1 MQNIINKV
9 SYVKR
14 RVSAV
19 WLVIGVIFGG
29 LAVVNGLELLTRNL
43 KATVY
48 AAAGQKIV
56 TIYDKNNKQTILTEH
71 KTVAEVLK
79 QAQISLDK
87 FDIVEPGLGVEV
99 SDGFNVNIFRARPMT
114 VIDGERQIKILTPYQ
129 LASDIAQVAGVSLH
143 PEDRVEFRL
152 DALGLGSDIGLQMVI
167 HRATEF
173 NLVFFGKKSLV
184 RSQQATIGQF
194 LEKRQIKLDVNDR
207 MNLTANTLIKTG
219 LTLEIWQEGEQERTV
234 EEEVKF
240 TIRRVADFEKPLEF
254 KQIKQQGKSGK
265 RIVTYKIN
273 IKNGQEV
280 SKVETHSLV
289 TQPAV
294 EQIEVVGAKIAPMA
308 YTGGGAK
315 DQWLSASN
323 IPQDQWGYAEWL
335 VQRESGWNPSAR
347 NRSSGAYGLAQC
359 LNKPSNS
366 LCYSNNPVDQ
376 LNWMHGYVMG
386 RYGSWEKAVQHS
398 KSRGWY

>member
-1 MQNIINKV
+1 MKQKLPKICLIIG
-9 SYVKR
+9 
-14 RVSAV
+14 
-19 WLVIGVIFGG
+19 LIFGG
-29 LAVVNGLELLTRNL
+29 LAVMNGADLLSQALCTR
-43 KATVY
+43 VY
-48 AAAGQKIV
+48 AATGQKIV
-56 TIYDKNNKQTILTEH
+56 TIYDKQRKQTVLTEQ

-79 QAQISLDK
+79 QAGITLDK
-87 FDIVEPGLGVEV
+87 FDLVEPSLDTEV
-99 SDGFNVNIFRARPMT
+99 SDGFNVNIFRARPLT

-129 LASDIAQVAGVSLH
+129 LASDIAKVAGLALY
-143 PEDRVEFRL
+143 PEDRVEFQL
-152 DALGLGSDIGLQMVI
+152 DMLGLGSGLGSQMVI
-167 HRATEF
+167 RRATEF

-184 RSQQATIGQF
+184 RSHQATVGDF
-194 LEKRQIKLDVNDR
+194 LKQRQLTLGANDR
-207 MNLTANTLIKTG
+207 MNLGVTEPLRAG
-219 LTLEIWQEGEQERTV
+219 MTLEIWQEGEQERTV
-234 EEEVKF
+234 DEEVKF
-240 TIRRVADFEKPLEF
+240 TTRRVADFEKPLEF
-254 KQIKQQGKSGK
+254 KQIKQQGKPGK

-289 TQPAV
+289 TQSAV
-294 EQIEVVGAKIAPMA
+294 EQIEVVGAKIAPIA
-308 YTGGGAK
+308 YTGGGTK
-315 DQWLSASN
+315 DQWLSASK

-335 VQRESGWNPSAR
+335 VQRESGWNPNAR

>member
-1 MQNIINKV
+1 MKQKLPKICLIIG
-9 SYVKR
+9 
-14 RVSAV
+14 
-19 WLVIGVIFGG
+19 LIFGG
-29 LAVVNGLELLTRNL
+29 LAVMNGADLLSQALRTR
-43 KATVY
+43 VY
-48 AAAGQKIV
+48 AATGQKIV
-56 TIYDKNNKQTILTEH
+56 TIYDKQRKQTVLTEQ

-79 QAQISLDK
+79 QAGITLDK
-87 FDIVEPGLGVEV
+87 FDLVEPSLDTEV
-99 SDGFNVNIFRARPMT
+99 SDGFNVNIFRARPLT

-129 LASDIAQVAGVSLH
+129 LASDIARVAGLALY
-143 PEDRVEFRL
+143 PEDQVEFQL
-152 DALGLGSDIGLQMVI
+152 DTLGLSSGLGSQMVI
-167 HRATEF
+167 RRATEF
-173 NLVFFGKKSLV
+173 NLIFFGKKSVV
-184 RSQQATIGQF
+184 RSHQATVGDF
-194 LEKRQIKLDVNDR
+194 LKQRQLTLGANDR
-207 MNLTANTLIKTG
+207 MNLGATEPLRAG
-219 LTLEIWQEGEQERTV
+219 MTLEIWQEGEQERTV
-234 EEEVKF
+234 DEEVKF
-240 TIRRVADFEKPLEF
+240 TTRRVADFEKPLEF
-254 KQIKQQGKSGK
+254 KQIKQQGKPGK

-280 SKVETHSLV
+280 SKIETHSLV
-289 TQPAV
+289 TQSAV
-294 EQIEVVGAKIAPMA
+294 EQIEVVGAKIAPIA
-308 YTGGGAK
+308 YTGGGTK

-335 VQRESGWNPSAR
+335 VQRESGWNPNSR

>member
-1 MQNIINKV
+1 MQRKLSRIG
-9 SYVKR
+9 
-14 RVSAV
+14 
-19 WLVIGVIFGG
+19 LVISLLFGS
-29 LAVVNGLELLTRNL
+29 LALINGLDLLAQNF

-56 TIYDKNNKQTILTEH
+56 TIYDKSHRQTVLTEH

-87 FDIVEPGLGVEV
+87 FDIVEPGLDVEV
-99 SDGFNVNIFRARPMT
+99 SDGFNVNIFRARPLT

-129 LASDIAQVAGVSLH
+129 LASDITQVAGVVLY

-152 DALGLGSDIGLQMVI
+152 DTLGLGSDIGSQMVI

-173 NLVFFGKKSLV
+173 DLVFFGKKSRV
-184 RSQQATIGQF
+184 RSQQATVGQF
-194 LEKRQIKLDVNDR
+194 LEKRQIQLGSNDR
-207 MNLTANTLIKTG
+207 MNLAADTPIKAG
-219 LTLEIWQEGEQERTV
+219 LMLEIWQEGEQERTV
-234 EEEVKF
+234 EEEVNF
-240 TIRRVADFEKPLEF
+240 TTRRVADFEKSLEF
-254 KQIKQQGKSGK
+254 KQVKQQGKPGK

-280 SKVETHSLV
+280 SKIETHSII

-294 EQIEVVGAKIAPMA
+294 EQIEVVGAKIAPIS
-308 YTGGGAK
+308 YTGGGTK

-335 VQRESGWNPSAR
+335 VQRESGWNPNAR

-376 LNWMHGYVMG
+376 LNWMHGYVIG
-386 RYGSWEKAVQHS
+386 RYGSWEKAVRHS